1 MEGKSLKGGLGKVE
15 KGDCIVT
22 FKRSSVFAIKKDSRG
37 GEEDGDEVCCCLW
50 MAAA

>member
-1 MEGKSLKGGLGKVE
+1 MEEKSLEGGLGKVE

-22 FKRSSVFAIKKDSRG
+22 FKRSSVFATKKDSRG
-37 GEEDGDEVCCCLW
+37 GEEDGDEVCRCLW